1 MSDNALYTDLSG
13 YYDLMCA
20 DINYQAQSN
29 SAHRFHQI
37 FGNGGKRHLDLAC
50 GTGPHIQHFQ
60 YEGYECSGLDINQ
73 PMLDLA
79 LQRCPDGLFTLGN
92 MCDYTTAEPYDLITC
107 FLYSIHYSGDLK
119 SLKNCI
125 ESTHKA
131 LKTGGVFC
139 FNSVDKNHIDNNLST
154 KHSVDYENSVFSFGS
169 SWFYRGEGEKQ
180 TLKLSIDKTTLDQT
194 QQWTDEHPMV
204 ALSFTELQNILAPY
218 FDVHVFE
225 HEHDKIAAWDQLS
238 GNAIFVCIKK
248 ENAN

>member
-1 MSDNALYTDLSG
+1 
-13 YYDLMCA
+13 
-20 DINYQAQSN
+20 
-29 SAHRFHQI
+29 
-37 FGNGGKRHLDLAC
+37 
-50 GTGPHIQHFQ
+50 
-60 YEGYECSGLDINQ
+60 
-73 PMLDLA
+73 
-79 LQRCPDGLFTLGN
+79 